1 MTEVKLVCAG
11 GTARAEVRGALTAG
25 MVGVPVSIQCGSEW
39 GGLIKSFVAMTAS
52 RKTAIDIVDDKAVLP
67 WELLEEGMRLFIGL
81 EGRGSDGTIII
92 PTEWA
97 SCGKIKPGAQA
108 GHKGTPTPSE
118 IERILDKAGDA
129 VLTSKAAKKQA
140 ENAEAVA
147 GEAIEKANTALEQA
161 ESFDEL
167 SRKTEQNAQAAV
179 DALGKMSYVSFE
191 INGDGELIVVNPERL
206 GATAFRINYET
217 GDLEVKI

>member
-25 MVGVPVSIQCGSEW
+25 MVGVEVRIQCGSEW
-39 GGLIKSFVAMTAS
+39 DGLIKSFVAMTAS
-52 RKTAIDIVDDKAVLP
+52 RKMAVDIVDDKAVLP

-81 EGRGSDGTIII
+81 EGRGGDGMIII

-118 IERILDKAGDA
+118 VERILDRAGDA
-129 VLTSKAAKKQA
+129 VLLSQEAKRQA
-140 ENAEAVA
+140 GNAETTA
-147 GEAIEKANTALEQA
+147 GEAVRKANVALEQA
-161 ESFDEL
+161 KGFEEL

-179 DALGKMSYVSFE
+179 DALGKMTYVSFE
-191 INGDGELIVVNPERL
+191 INEDGELIVKNPERL
-206 GATAFRINYET
+206 GATVFRINYET
-217 GDLEVKI
+217 GELEVKI

>member
-11 GTARAEVRGALTAG
+11 GSARAEVRGALTAG
-25 MVGVPVSIQCGSEW
+25 MVGVPVSIQCGGEW
-39 GGLIKSFVAMTAS
+39 SGLIKSFVAMTAS
-52 RKTAIDIVDDKAVLP
+52 QKMAIDIVEDKAVLP

-81 EGRGSDGTIII
+81 EGRGSDGTVII

-118 IERILDKAGDA
+118 IERILDRAGDA
-129 VLTSKAAKKQA
+129 VLLSQAAKKQA

-147 GEAIEKANTALEQA
+147 GEAVEKANVAFEQA
-161 ESFDEL
+161 ESFNEL

-179 DALGKMSYVSFE
+179 DALGKMTYASFE
-191 INGDGELIVVNPERL
+191 INEDGELIVKNPERL

-217 GDLEVKI
+217 GNLEVKI